1 MKVRKF
7 LFAGALIAASL
18 FSVNSVMA
26 EDVVTPTASV
36 TVNLKFKP
44 IQSIVVNADSVNLTY
59 ATVSDYSGGKTTG
72 VLEDH
77 ITIYSTGGFQ
87 VKVKAGGD
95 YFIRN
100 GVAIGI
106 PVGDVKISATEGTD
120 APASTCATEESLTAS
135 GVDLVSASVG
145 GTAINYN
152 VVYNNT
158 AAGGSNNYIN
168 KYISADGAESVYS
181 TTVTYT
187 IAAN

>member
-7 LFAGALIAASL
+7 LFAGALLVIAL

-26 EDVVTPTASV
+26 ETPPTTDNVIVS
-36 TVNLKFKP
+36 LKFKP
-44 IQSIVVNADSVNLTY
+44 IQSITVNADSVNLTY
-59 ATVSDYSGGKTTG
+59 TTVGDYSGGKTTG
-72 VLEDH
+72 ALEDH

-95 YFIRN
+95 YFNRN
-100 GVAIGI
+100 EVASDI
-106 PVGDVKISATEGTD
+106 PVGDVIISATAGSNAPTSSYAD
-120 APASTCATEESLTAS
+120 AAGLTAL
-135 GVDLVSASVG
+135 DANLVSATVG

-152 VVYNNT
+152 VEYNNVS
-158 AAGGSNNYIN
+158 AGGSNNYIN
-168 KYISADGAESVYS
+168 KYIFADGAESVYS